1 MKIENNVFDT
11 ALVFEGGGMRASYS
25 SGVANALLENEIY
38 FNYVAGISAGASCTV
53 NYLSRDMQRT
63 KESFVD
69 FVKDPNFGGWRTF
82 LRGKGFFNAEYIYQ
96 ESCLPGSDLPY
107 NYEVFLKN
115 PADISIGAYNMT
127 KSELV
132 YWSKADI
139 KGMEDLMLMVRASST
154 LPIYMPTVEIDGD
167 EYIDGG
173 IAGGIAI
180 DAAEASGFDKFVFV
194 LTRERGYRKMPPTR
208 TRVLKRT
215 FKDYPK
221 TIETILNRY
230 KVYNET
236 LDRIEQ
242 LEREGRAFIIA
253 PYNMP
258 IDNREKNIRKL
269 EKMYQMGLSQGRKL
283 IPKLNEF
290 LKK

>member
-1 MKIENNVFDT
+1 MKIDNNIYDT

-25 SGVANALLENEIY
+25 SGVANALLENKLY

-53 NYLSRDMQRT
+53 NYISRDMPRI
-63 KESFVD
+63 KASFVD

-96 ESCLPGSDLPY
+96 ESCLPDSDLPF
-107 NYEVFLKN
+107 NYEMFMAN
-115 PADISIGAYNMT
+115 PADFSIGAYNIT

-132 YWSKADI
+132 YWSKSDI
-139 KGMEDLMLMVRASST
+139 VEMNDLMLMVRASST
-154 LPIYMPTVEIDGD
+154 LPIYMPTVEIDGNI
-167 EYIDGG
+167 YIDGG

-180 DAAEASGFDKFVFV
+180 DAAEANGYNKFVFI
-194 LTRERGYRKMPPTR
+194 LTRERGYRKIPPSR
-208 TRVLKRT
+208 TRLLRHT
-215 FKDYPK
+215 FKDYPE

-230 KVYNET
+230 KVYNST
-236 LDRIEQ
+236 LERIEQ
-242 LEREGRAFIIA
+242 LERDGDAFIFA

-258 IDNREKNIRKL
+258 IDNREKDIRKL

-283 IPKLNEF
+283 IPELKEF